1 MDQNSTE
8 AISKSK
14 KSTGTF
20 FAYLIRLGEYQDT
33 IQLRSNFY

>member
-14 KSTGTF
+14 KVRERFSHIG
-20 FAYLIRLGEYQDT
+20 LGEYQDT